1 MKKLFK
7 VLVICCF
14 LMFLCSCGDDDN
26 NIVEID
32 VQDYGKIVIELYPDI
47 APRTV
52 RNFKKLVNEKFYD
65 GLIFH
70 RVIKNFMIQTGD
82 PTGTGSGGSD
92 ENIKGEFDINGFKNT
107 LSHTRGVVSMA
118 RRGSNPETYETM
130 NSASSQFFIVQA
142 DSPHL
147 DGNYAAFGKV
157 LSGLEVVD
165 EIASVQTDENDRP
178 LKEVVINTIRFKE
191 GE

>member
-1 MKKLFK
+1 MRLSQQTVQRAFDEIAQLGIDNKFWGVLTIVKNVKKYLK
-7 VLVICCF
+7 LPTSIGTMS
-14 LMFLCSCGDDDN
+14 L
-26 NIVEID
+26 IVCD
-32 VQDYGKIVIELYPDI
+32 KNGVQND
-47 APRTV
+47 
-52 RNFKKLVNEKFYD
+52 
-65 GLIFH
+65 
-70 RVIKNFMIQTGD
+70 
-82 PTGTGSGGSD
+82 
-92 ENIKGEFDINGFKNT
+92 
-107 LSHTRGVVSMA
+107 LSHIRGVVSMA

>member
-82 PTGTGSGGSD
+82 PTGTGNGGSD
-92 ENIKGEFDINGFKNT
+92 ENIKGEFNINGFF
-107 LSHTRGVVSMA
+107 
-118 RRGSNPETYETM
+118 

>member
-1 MKKLFK
+1 
-7 VLVICCF
+7 
-14 LMFLCSCGDDDN
+14 
-26 NIVEID
+26 
-32 VQDYGKIVIELYPDI
+32 
-47 APRTV
+47 
-52 RNFKKLVNEKFYD
+52 
-65 GLIFH
+65 
-70 RVIKNFMIQTGD
+70 
-82 PTGTGSGGSD
+82 
-92 ENIKGEFDINGFKNT
+92 
-107 LSHTRGVVSMA
+107 
-118 RRGSNPETYETM
+118 M